1 MPPTEEAQMTR
12 FKFLFFVALPIR
24 SGVLAY
30 AGFNDDTAVY
40 DRGDCAKA
48 YEELKTLAERG
59 TVNGV

>member
-1 MPPTEEAQMTR
+1 MTR

-24 SGVLAY
+24 SGVLGY

-40 DRGDCAKA
+40 DRGDYAKA